1 MPAVNN
7 GFLFDDDGSL
17 EVSGGPIVNWNGGLP
32 FDADGKLV
40 GVAGDPPAGTPFVG
54 GVAVSSTVGVFVLGA
69 TPADTSGFSNGF
81 DGGFD

>member
-32 FDADGKLV
+32 FDVDGKLV
-40 GVAGDPPAGTPFVG
+40 GTTADPVDSDRYVG
-54 GVAVSSTVGVFVLGA
+54 GIRVSPTLGVYTIDVAPPPFK
-69 TPADTSGFSNGF
+69 GFSDGF
-81 DGGFD
+81 DGGFG